1 MNFKSITI
9 FSLYIIFFA
18 CQKPTNE
25 LIREY
30 PTALLNSVSFLD
42 SVNTA
47 LDGDKLS
54 APFDDNTIINGW
66 TVFIAPGDTQAFHDH
81 NTNMLYFVLEG
92 SLVEE
97 TVDGEIRVL
106 NEGDGAIS
114 ATDECH
120 MNYSID
126 SDTAKVLLVMIGIDD
141 ISPTKPCQ

>member
-1 MNFKSITI
+1 
-9 FSLYIIFFA
+9 
-18 CQKPTNE
+18 
-25 LIREY
+25 
-30 PTALLNSVSFLD
+30 
-42 SVNTA
+42 
-47 LDGDKLS
+47 
-54 APFDDNTIINGW
+54 
-66 TVFIAPGDTQAFHDH
+66 
-81 NTNMLYFVLEG
+81 MLYFVLEG

-141 ISPTKPCQ
+141 IRPTKPCQ